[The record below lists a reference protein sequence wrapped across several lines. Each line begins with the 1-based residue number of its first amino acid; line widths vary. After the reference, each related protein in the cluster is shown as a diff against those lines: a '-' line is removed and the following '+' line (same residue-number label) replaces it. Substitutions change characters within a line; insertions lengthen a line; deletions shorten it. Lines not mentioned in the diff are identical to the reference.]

1 MIRRWR
7 PSLAFVLGGAL
18 TGTLALSFIGLVTLR
33 YLGPVIGFKVTAAG
47 LGLTI
52 TAATAGLGWLLL
64 RLLLR
69 PIRALEGYARAQ
81 ESGADARRPEHFGT
95 RETAATAVRVIAMA
109 EAARDREATIRAF
122 TDHVTHELKTPVAA
136 IRAAS
141 ELMQDGGA
149 LTPEDARLLA
159 EIDGARAQIEAQL
172 AALRLAAQARE
183 LRHLGQSRLADLLP
197 ALQADYPAL
206 EITATGDTLA
216 LPIATEGMA
225 IVLAQMLRNA
235 AEHGAGRVRIEAAQS
250 PEGVSLDISDDG
262 CGISKGNEAR
272 VFEPFFTTRR
282 ASGGT
287 GMGLAVVRNLLS
299 AHRAGITLCTG
310 QPTRFR
316 ILFGRAATD

>member
-1 MIRRWR
+1 MTRRWR

-18 TGTLALSFIGLVTLR
+18 AGTLALSFIGLVALR
-33 YLGPVIGFKVTAAG
+33 YLGPAIGFKMAAAA

-81 ESGADARRPEHFGT
+81 ESGADAPWPHHFGT

-136 IRAAS
+136 IRAAA
-141 ELMQDGGA
+141 ELMQDGSA
-149 LTPEDARLLA
+149 LTPEDAQLLA
-159 EIDGARAQIEAQL
+159 EIDGARVQLEAQL
-172 AALRLAAQARE
+172 AALRRAAQARE

-197 ALQADYPAL
+197 ALQADFPAL
-206 EITATGDTLA
+206 QITVTGDTVA

-235 AEHGAGRVRIEAAQS
+235 GEHGAGLVRIEAAQS
-250 PEGVSLDISDDG
+250 PEGVSLDIADDG

-282 ASGGT
+282 TSGGT

-299 AHRAGITLCTG
+299 AHRAGIMLCTG

>member
-1 MIRRWR
+1 MTRRWR

-18 TGTLALSFIGLVTLR
+18 AGTLALSFIGLVALR
-33 YLGPVIGFKVTAAG
+33 YLGPILGFKVAAAG

-69 PIRALEGYARAQ
+69 PIRALEAYARAQ
-81 ESGADARRPEHFGT
+81 ESGADAPPPRHFGT

-122 TDHVTHELKTPVAA
+122 TDHVTHELKPPVAA
-136 IRAAS
+136 IRAAA

-149 LTPEDARLLA
+149 LTPEDARLLG
-159 EIDGARAQIEAQL
+159 EIDGARVQIEAQL
-172 AALRLAAQARE
+172 TALRRAAQARE

-197 ALQADYPAL
+197 TLRVDFPALQ
-206 EITATGDTLA
+206 ITASGDTLT
-216 LPIATEGMA
+216 LPIAAAGLQ
-225 IVLAQMLRNA
+225 IVLAQLLRNA
-235 AEHGAGRVRIEAAQS
+235 AEHGAGRVQLEAALT
-250 PEGVSLDISDDG
+250 PEGVSLDITDDG

-316 ILFGRAATD
+316 ILFGGAATY